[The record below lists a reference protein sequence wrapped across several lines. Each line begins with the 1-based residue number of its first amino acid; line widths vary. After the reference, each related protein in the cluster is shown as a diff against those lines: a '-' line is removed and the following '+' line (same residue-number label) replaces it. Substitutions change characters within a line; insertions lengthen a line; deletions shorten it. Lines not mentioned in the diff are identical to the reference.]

1 MIIFRSGLGCPVSP
15 LVILD
20 GLDLEMESDEGEHQT
35 LEVLDEIVETAET
48 VWVAGLVDVH
58 QGPDLA
64 GGEADVLVPDHD
76 LQLLAAH
83 AVRLRPQ
90 RVVLGHDLAVLDD
103 SAQLVHH
110 GAVDVGFLADHRV
123 VLVVRVVGVAQLAV
137 GAELELEELVTELAL
152 VADVVPEVEVLARH
166 GAEGEGRTR
175 PQFIS

>member
-20 GLDLEMESDEGEHQT
+20 GLDLEMESNEGEHET

-76 LQLLAAH
+76 LQFLTNHTVQLGPEG
-83 AVRLRPQ
+83 PQ
-90 RVVLGHDLAVLDD
+90 
-103 SAQLVHH
+103 
-110 GAVDVGFLADHRV
+110 
-123 VLVVRVVGVAQLAV
+123 
-137 GAELELEELVTELAL
+137 
-152 VADVVPEVEVLARH
+152 
-166 GAEGEGRTR
+166 
-175 PQFIS
+175 

>member
-1 MIIFRSGLGCPVSP
+1 MIIFQSGLGCPVSP

-20 GLDLEMESDEGEHQT
+20 GLDLEMESNEGEHQT

-103 SAQLVHH
+103 PPQLVHH
-110 GAVDVGFLADHRV
+110 GAVDVGLLADHRV
-123 VLVVRVVGVAQLAV
+123 VLVVAVVGIP
-137 GAELELEELVTELAL
+137 
-152 VADVVPEVEVLARH
+152 DVD
-166 GAEGEGRTR
+166 GRLNK
-175 PQFIS
+175 II

>member
-20 GLDLEMESDEGEHQT
+20 GLDLEMESNEGEHQT

-90 RVVLGHDLAVLDD
+90 RVVLGHDLAVLNDPP
-103 SAQLVHH
+103 QLVHH
-110 GAVDVGFLADHRV
+110 GAVDVGLLADHRV
-123 VLVVRVVGVAQLAV
+123 VLVVAVVGIP
-137 GAELELEELVTELAL
+137 
-152 VADVVPEVEVLARH
+152 DVD
-166 GAEGEGRTR
+166 GRLNKIIFDTLFNKFSKQTNLSL
-175 PQFIS
+175 PSGLNSNSKNSCPNFPLWPT